1 VINILWS
8 DKFWRFSAAVLL
20 GWTSSFATS
29 ISPSFAQSNIAPD
42 ETLGTRE
49 SSQVTPNF
57 NSTPN
62 EVITGGAQRQQNL
75 FHSFREFNVSEN
87 RGAYFLVPNANIQ
100 NILVRVTG
108 SNRSDIFGV
117 LGTRQAGNFA
127 SSNANLFLMNP
138 NGIVFGENAR
148 LDLGGSFVGTT
159 ANAIQFGE
167 QGFYSASGGQPADV
181 LTINPS
187 AFLFNQIA
195 RGNITNR
202 SVAPAGQ
209 NLSGENITGLRVAD
223 GKSLLLL
230 GGNVNIEGGG
240 LRAYNGRIELAG
252 LAQEGIV
259 ALNIA
264 GDSLSFNVP
273 DGIPRGDLSITNGAE
288 VNVRGSGGGDIVF
301 IARDVNISG
310 VSIVRAG
317 IDKGF
322 GTPETKG
329 GNIQINATGR
339 VNLTDN
345 ATRITNVVD
354 ERAFGKAGD
363 INIKTGTLSVTDDAY
378 VVGSS
383 FGQGDAG
390 NIFISASDAV
400 SISNNG
406 FIGSTVQT
414 GSVGNGG
421 NINITANSLS
431 IKDGGTLDV
440 STFGN
445 GNAGNIFLKVSDGIS
460 FVDAIVDSNVETG
473 AVGNGGNINIE
484 AGSVSLLEG
493 TQIQT
498 IVRRARNNLPGG
510 KGNGGNINVDVRGA
524 INIAGVKNE
533 IPSAFVSRVGE
544 GANGNAGNITIKA
557 NSFSLTDSSQL
568 DASTFGSGN
577 AGNIFLKVNDA
588 ISLFGG
594 IVASNVEAGAV
605 GNGGNINIEAGS
617 LSLLEG
623 IQIQTV
629 VSRARNN
636 LASGGKG
643 NGGNINVDVRDAV
656 NVAGIKNEIPSGFRS
671 SVGTGANGNGGNI
684 TIKSN
689 SFSLT
694 DSSEL
699 DASTFGKGNA
709 GNVLIQAS
717 DNVSL
722 VGTAIRS
729 NVEVGAVGNGGD
741 INIQADSLS
750 LTNSARILAAINAS
764 GDSTSPSKINGG
776 NINID
781 VKGKVTFANPLP
793 EILNGISTQ
802 VATGVTGNGGNVTI
816 NAGSLEVTD
825 GSEIQASTFG
835 NGNSG
840 TITINARDT
849 INFDGSRGD
858 NETPSRIINAVQP
871 GAEGNAGGLR
881 ITTGFLSLNNG
892 AAFSSSNSG
901 KGNPG
906 SIFINARDTIS
917 IDNNSNINNSVFQEG
932 EGRAGDI
939 QVTAGSLFLTNG
951 SRLSNNVSGKAEGG
965 NITIEARDTV
975 KLDGNFG
982 INGITRAISGISSD
996 LLGGIGKAGNIQVNT
1011 GSLFVLNGAQLS
1023 SSTNGQGD
1031 AGNITINARDIV
1043 SFEGFGGKSD
1053 FSSTATSTVV
1063 GDGTG
1068 NAGNISI
1075 NARALFLKNGGQVNA
1090 SSFANGGGGNI
1101 FINTTDTISIDSSDK
1116 QTAILTFISGN
1127 TGKGGNIQ
1135 LTTGSLFLTNGGLIT
1150 TSGEGN
1156 LGNITI
1162 NARDA
1167 IKLDGVDKT
1176 ISGWIS
1182 TELLAGKPGKA
1193 GDIRVTTGSLSLTN
1207 GAQIRALTT
1216 GQGNG
1221 GDITIEARD
1230 TVTIN
1235 GIASNGNVRSGGISN
1250 VVSPGAIG
1258 KGGNL
1263 RLSARRL
1270 SLNNNAFILTSTLG
1284 QGDAGDIF
1292 LNVSEDVSLSNS
1304 SFIDSSVLPAGL
1316 GQGGNLDI
1324 ETRNLTLT
1332 NGSQIRALVSRSAL
1346 LENRLLPAGRGKGG
1360 RIRINASDS
1369 VNLSG
1374 IGSTGFSSAIATLT
1388 ERGASGDAGDIS
1400 LTTRNFRATD
1410 GAGLSAA
1417 TFNESKGGDITI
1429 NADIFELF
1437 NGTQVLTNTRSGG
1450 NAGTIRLNVKDRITI
1465 TGSDPNFNQR
1475 LALVREELNKPDS
1488 TDQLTDVVTN
1498 EGPSSGLFANTA
1510 PGSTGNSGSIII
1522 DPRQITV
1529 KDGGRISV
1537 NSEGSGTTGNIFIQG
1552 DNLSLENDGAITA
1565 RAASRNGGDI
1575 NLNLANLLVLRG
1587 NSEISTTAGTAGA
1600 GGDGGNI
1607 NINSKFVVAVP
1618 KENSDI
1624 TANAFEGNG
1633 GRVQINTQ
1641 GIFGIEFRPQ
1651 ETEASDITA
1660 SSRFGISGV
1669 ANINSPDNSFIPNN
1683 LTELNKDVI
1692 NTNDIIANSCI
1703 ARDRKSGTFFI
1714 KGSGGL
1720 PARPGDTPLA
1730 AYPTGQVSNLPETQQ
1745 SDKSPPSSNRPW
1757 KIGDPI
1763 VEPQGMYQLPD
1774 GQIIM
1779 SNECPNLKPE

>member
-1 VINILWS
+1 VLGDGQVKNILWS
-8 DKFWRFSAAVLL
+8 EKFWRFSAAILL
-20 GWTSSFATS
+20 GWTGTLATS

-159 ANAIQFGE
+159 AKAIQFGE

-264 GDSLSFNVP
+264 GDSLSLSVP

-301 IARDVNISG
+301 TARDVNISG

-322 GTPETKG
+322 GTPQTKG

-339 VNLTDN
+339 VTLTDN

-363 INIKTGTLSVTDDAY
+363 INIKTGRLSVTDDAY
-378 VVGSS
+378 IVGST
-383 FGQGDAG
+383 FGGGDAG

-406 FIGSTVQT
+406 FIGSTVQR
-414 GSVGNGG
+414 GAVGNGG
-421 NINITANSLS
+421 NINITANSLFVS
-431 IKDGGTLDV
+431 NNGVIDSTVQREGTGNGGNINIAANSLSVKDRGTLDV

-445 GNAGNIFLKVSDGIS
+445 GNAGSIFLKVNDAIS
-460 FVDAIVDSNVETG
+460 FADAIIDSNVEAG

-484 AGSVSLLEG
+484 SASLSLLEG
-493 TQIQT
+493 TSIQT
-498 IVRRARNNLPGG
+498 IVRRVTNILPGG

-524 INIAGVKNE
+524 INIAGSKN
-533 IPSAFVSRVGE
+533 G
-544 GANGNAGNITIKA
+544 
-557 NSFSLTDSSQL
+557 
-568 DASTFGSGN
+568 
-577 AGNIFLKVNDA
+577 
-588 ISLFGG
+588 
-594 IVASNVEAGAV
+594 
-605 GNGGNINIEAGS
+605 
-617 LSLLEG
+617 
-623 IQIQTV
+623 
-629 VSRARNN
+629 
-636 LASGGKG
+636 
-643 NGGNINVDVRDAV
+643 
-656 NVAGIKNEIPSGFRS
+656 IPSGFFS
-671 SVGTGANGNGGNI
+671 FVGTGANGNGGNI

-722 VGTAIRS
+722 VDTAIRS
-729 NVEVGAVGNGGD
+729 NVEVGSVGNGGD
-741 INIQADSLS
+741 INIQAGSLS

-776 NINID
+776 NININ
-781 VKGKVTFANPLP
+781 VKDKVTFANPRP
-793 EILNGISTQ
+793 GILNGISTQ
-802 VATGVTGNGGNVTI
+802 VATGATGNGGNVTI
-816 NAGSLEVTD
+816 NAGSLEVTG
-825 GSEIQASTFG
+825 GSEIQASTSG

-849 INFDGSRGD
+849 INFDGSSGD
-858 NETPSRIINAVQP
+858 NGIRSRSINSVQA
-871 GAEGNAGGLR
+871 GAEGNAGGIR
-881 ITTGFLSLNNG
+881 ITTGSLSLSNG
-892 AAFSSSNSG
+892 GFFSSSTRG
-901 KGNPG
+901 KGNAG
-906 SIFINARDTIS
+906 SISINARDTIS
-917 IDNNSNINNSVFQEG
+917 IDNDSNINSSVFPEG
-932 EGRAGDI
+932 EGRGADI
-939 QVTAGSLFLTNG
+939 QVTTGSFFLTNG

-965 NITIEARDTV
+965 NISIEARDTV
-975 KLDGNFG
+975 KLDGSFG
-982 INGITRAISGISSD
+982 INGFTSGITSD
-996 LLGGIGKAGNIQVNT
+996 LLGGVGKAGNIQVNT
-1011 GSLFVLNGAQLS
+1011 GSLFVLNGAELS
-1023 SSTNGQGD
+1023 SSTSGQGD

-1043 SFEGFGGKSD
+1043 SFVGLGGESNT
-1053 FSSTATSTVV
+1053 SSTASTTVV
-1063 GDGTG
+1063 SNGTG
-1068 NAGNISI
+1068 NGGSI
-1075 NARALFLKNGGQVNA
+1075 RVNTRTLLLKNGGELNA
-1090 SSFANGGGGNI
+1090 SAFGNGGGGNI
-1101 FINTTDTISIDSSDK
+1101 FIDTSDTVSIDNSDE
-1116 QTAILTFISGN
+1116 QSGIFTFIGRRSS

-1135 LTTGSLFLTNGGLIT
+1135 LTTGLLSLTNGGLIT
-1150 TSGEGN
+1150 TSGKGDV
-1156 LGNITI
+1156 GNITI

-1167 IKLDGVDKT
+1167 IKFDGAGKN
-1176 ISGWIS
+1176 SNIS
-1182 TELLAGKPGKA
+1182 TELLFADEPGNA
-1193 GDIRVTTGSLSLTN
+1193 GDIQVTTGSLSLTN
-1207 GAQIRALTT
+1207 GAQIRATTT
-1216 GQGNG
+1216 GKGNS

-1230 TVTIN
+1230 KVTVDGIN
-1235 GIASNGNVRSGGISN
+1235 SSI
-1250 VVSPGAIG
+1250 VSAVLPEGIG

-1263 RLSARRL
+1263 RLSARNLLVNNSAAIL
-1270 SLNNNAFILTSTLG
+1270 SSTLG
-1284 QGDAGDIF
+1284 QGNAGDISVD
-1292 LNVSEDVSLSNS
+1292 VSEDILLSNS
-1304 SFIDSSVLPAGL
+1304 SVIDSSVLPGGV

-1346 LENRLLPAGRGKGG
+1346 LENRLLPAGRGQGG

-1369 VNLSG
+1369 VTLSG
-1374 IGSTGFSSAIATLT
+1374 IGSTGFSSVIATLT
-1388 ERGASGDAGDIS
+1388 ERDASGDAGDIT
-1400 LTTRNFRATD
+1400 LTTKNFRATD

-1437 NGTQVLTNTRSGG
+1437 NGAQVLTNTRSGG
-1450 NAGTIRLNVKDRITI
+1450 NAGTIRLNVKERITI
-1465 TGSDPNFNQR
+1465 AGSDPNFNQR
-1475 LALVREELNKPDS
+1475 LALVREELSKPDS

-1498 EGPSSGLFANTA
+1498 EGAASGLFANTA
-1510 PGSTGNSGSIII
+1510 AGSTGNSGSIII

-1537 NSEGSGTTGNIFIQG
+1537 NSEGSGSTGNIFIQG

-1575 NLNLANLLVLRG
+1575 DLNLTNLLVLRG

-1600 GGDGGNI
+1600 GGNGGNI

-1660 SSRFGISGV
+1660 SSRFGVSGI

-1692 NTNDIIANSCI
+1692 DTSSLIAKSCI
-1703 ARDRKSGTFFI
+1703 ARDRKSGTFFV
-1714 KGSGGL
+1714 KGPGGL
-1720 PARPGDTPLA
+1720 PVRPGDTPLA
-1730 AYPTGQVSNLPETQQ
+1730 AYPTGSVSNI
-1745 SDKSPPSSNRPW
+1745 SDTNESVKSPNSSNVPW

-1763 VEPQGMYQLPD
+1763 VEPEGMYQLPD
-1774 GQIIM
+1774 GKIIM
-1779 SNECPNLKPE
+1779 SSECSP